1 MVTDTLSAGAP
12 VSPDPARTARGPRRR
27 SLYSAQRRAGWILVL
42 PAVFALSLVTIVPIG
57 YGFYLSLTSYNPVER
72 GGPKFH
78 GLDGYLAVLAS
89 GEFWHAIWVTAQY
102 SFGTLVLAVPAAL
115 GLALLVNGRFP
126 GVALFRAVLYLPRVV
141 PLVAVSMI
149 WLWLYSHDGLFN
161 YLLDLVGLPPVNF
174 LTDEDTALASLIV
187 MRAWKALGGSMI
199 IFLAGLQGIPKS
211 LLEAASVDGCGR
223 WRTLRHVILPLLA
236 PITTYVVVVDLIYLA
251 QSFSEIYVL
260 TSGGPL
266 SSTTVLNMLI
276 YNEAFEHY
284 RLGNASAM
292 AFLLFCLIFGLA
304 YVSIRTMSRGGRR

>member
-1 MVTDTLSAGAP
+1 MVTETRPPGTSSGPEP
-12 VSPDPARTARGPRRR
+12 VTASRPSRSPLR
-27 SLYSAQRRAGWILVL
+27 SAQRRAGWILVL
-42 PAVFALSLVTIVPIG
+42 PAALALSLVTIVPIG

-72 GGPKFH
+72 GGPRFH
-78 GLDGYLAVLAS
+78 GLDGYLAVLQS
-89 GEFWHAIWVTAQY
+89 GEFWHAIWITVQY
-102 SFGTLVLAVPAAL
+102 AFGTLILAVPAAL
-115 GLALLVNGRFP
+115 ALALLVNGRFP

-161 YLLDLVGLPPVNF
+161 YLLDLVGLPPVDF
-174 LTDEDTALASLIV
+174 LTDEDTALLSLIG

-199 IFLAGLQGIPKS
+199 IFLAGLQAVPAS
-211 LLEAASVDGCGR
+211 LLEAAAVDGCGR
-223 WRTLRHVILPLLA
+223 WRTLRHVILPLLV

-304 YVSIRTMSRGGRR
+304 YLSIRSMARGGRR

>member
-1 MVTDTLSAGAP
+1 MVIDTRSVTTP
-12 VSPDPARTARGPRRR
+12 VRPVRPASRH
-27 SLYSAQRRAGWILVL
+27 SLRSAQRNAAWILIL
-42 PAVFALSLVTIVPIG
+42 PAVATLSLVVAVPIG

-72 GGPKFH
+72 GAPRFH
-78 GLDGYLAVLAS
+78 GIDGYLAVLTS
-89 GEFWHAIWVTAQY
+89 GEFWQAIWVTVQY
-102 SFGTLVLAVPAAL
+102 ATGTLVIAVPAAL
-115 GLALLVNGRFP
+115 GVALLVNGRFR
-126 GVALFRAVLYLPRVV
+126 GVALFRAVFYLPRVV

-149 WLWLYSHDGLFN
+149 WLWLYSRDGLFN

-174 LTDEDTALASLIV
+174 LTDEDAALPSLIA

-211 LLEAASVDGCGR
+211 LLEAAAVDGCGR
-223 WRTLRHVILPLLA
+223 WRSLRHVTLPLLV
-236 PITTYVVVVDLIYLA
+236 PITTYVVVVDVIYLA
-251 QSFSEIYVL
+251 QSFSEIYIL

-266 SSTTVLNMLI
+266 SSTTVVNMLI

-304 YVSIRTMSRGGRR
+304 YLSIRTLSKGGRR